1 MNPLE
6 KIINIEITADQ
17 ACGIQ
22 AALLL
27 AIANCQQW
35 LNEHPDSKGKGR
47 ADTEMELKKL
57 KDTNALIGAALEA
70 AMRG

>member
-27 AIANCQQW
+27 ARANCQQW
-35 LNEHPDSKGKGR
+35 LNKHPDSKGR
-47 ADTEMELKKL
+47 ADTEMELEKL
-57 KDTNALIGAALEA
+57 KGTITIIESALES
-70 AMRG
+70 AMRE